1 MGVSADIVNG
11 QIVNNGIRDNTD
23 ITKAIEASKKE
34 SGGALDQDALRQLL
48 GTQMQ

>member
-34 SGGALDQDALRQLL
+34 
-48 GTQMQ
+48 